1 MKSDR
6 FSEHSQKDIDFFESR
21 TDVPYLNNRTRK
33 LFDFISGNR
42 PKAVLEVGCGEGI
55 ALQYLKPLRYVGVDL
70 SLVRLRFASTRY
82 PTHAFI
88 QGDGTNLPVCSEV
101 FDLVFCSGTLHHL
114 PDFKAFEV
122 VKEMKRIC
130 KRGGR
135 IALIEPNA
143 YNPSS
148 LLLGLL
154 RKPERG
160 ILHCKSKLFLRYF
173 DQLGMGNEIAVKY
186 DDTFALMNLFA
197 QFFKKRD
204 FVKTRWFNGFW
215 ESIDDMIKKV
225 IPERFWA
232 NIIMVARK

>member
-1 MKSDR
+1 MG
-6 FSEHSQKDIDFFESR
+6 
-21 TDVPYLNNRTRK
+21 VPYLNDRKRK
-33 LFDFISGNR
+33 LFDFISGNQ

-70 SLVRLRFASTRY
+70 SFVRLRFASTRY

-88 QGDGTNLPVCSEV
+88 QGDGTNLPVCSEF

-130 KRGGR
+130 KKGGR

-148 LLLGLL
+148 FLFGLL

-160 ILHCKSKLFLRYF
+160 ILHCKLSVFLRYF
-173 DQLGMGNEIAVKY
+173 SELGMRNKITFKY
-186 DDTFALMNLFA
+186 DDTSAPMNLFV
-197 QFFKKRD
+197 QFSRKRN
-204 FVKTRWFNGFW
+204 FVKTRWFNRYW
-215 ESIDDMIKKV
+215 KNIDDMMKKI

-232 NIIMVARK
+232 NIVMVAQKQF

>member
-1 MKSDR
+1 M
-6 FSEHSQKDIDFFESR
+6 
-21 TDVPYLNNRTRK
+21 DVPYLNDRTRK
-33 LFDFISGNR
+33 LFDFISGNQ
-42 PKAVLEVGCGEGI
+42 PKTVLEVGCGEGI

-70 SLVRLRFASTRY
+70 SLTRLRFASAHC
-82 PTHAFI
+82 PNHAFL
-88 QGDGTNLPVCSEV
+88 QGDGTSLPLCSEF

-114 PDFKAFEV
+114 PDSKAFEA
-122 VKEMKRIC
+122 VKEMNRIC
-130 KRGGR
+130 KKGGR

-154 RKPERG
+154 RKSERG

-173 DQLGMGNEIAVKY
+173 NELGMRNEIVLKY
-186 DDTFALMNLFA
+186 DDTFAPMNLFV
-197 QFFKKRD
+197 QFFRKRN

-215 ESIDDMIKKV
+215 KSIDDMVKKIV
-225 IPERFWA
+225 PERFWA